1 MIVGISGR
9 GKEEGFFNGEG
20 ESTPKKQLSWMGQT
34 RRKSMG
40 VANSLQEEVGLRW
53 RMMAGGGRRTVEARD
68 KLTMAAGLTGMRK

>member
-1 MIVGISGR
+1 MEEENKKAFLMEK
-9 GKEEGFFNGEG
+9 GKV
-20 ESTPKKQLSWMGQT
+20 PRKKQLSWMGQT

-68 KLTMAAGLTGMRK
+68 KLTMAAGLTGMGK